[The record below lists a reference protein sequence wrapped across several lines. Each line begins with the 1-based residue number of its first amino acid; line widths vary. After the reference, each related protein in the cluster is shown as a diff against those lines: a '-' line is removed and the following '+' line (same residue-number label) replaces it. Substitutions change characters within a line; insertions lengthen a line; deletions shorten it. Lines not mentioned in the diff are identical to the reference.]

1 VTDSRLPV
9 TVLGGYLGAGKTTL
23 LNHVLREAREPI
35 AVLVNDFGDLNVDAS
50 LVESN
55 DGDVMSFT
63 NGCVCCDLSDG
74 LVTALERLR
83 ALDPAPHRVLIEA
96 SGVSELA
103 TIANYA
109 ALPGLRLDATVC
121 VVDTTTILERVTDR
135 WVGDLVIAQLRAA
148 DFIVCNKCDLVDAP
162 GLQRAHSCIEST
174 APNAVIVDAR
184 NGEVALELLF
194 SQVAGLEADPRHHD
208 GHAHD
213 HADADTDA
221 DDLFVTW
228 VRHFDEPILL
238 HELQAA
244 IDQLPTSIARVKG
257 VVQVVD
263 ETGEQRVREV
273 LVQVVGRRRQ
283 LLDSPGDTTLP
294 PALSFIALRADFDQA
309 AVPPLLAP

>member
-1 VTDSRLPV
+1 MTDNRLPV

-23 LNHVLREAREPI
+23 LNHVLREAREPV

-50 LVESN
+50 LLASN

-121 VVDTTTILERVTDR
+121 VVDSTTVLERVDDR

-148 DFIVCNKCDLVDAP
+148 DFIVCNKCDLIDEA
-162 GLQRAHSCIEST
+162 GLQRARACIEST
-174 APNAVIVDAR
+174 APNAVIIDAR

-194 SQVAGLEADPRHHD
+194 SQDSARDTN
-208 GHAHD
+208 HD
-213 HADADTDA
+213 HDHDHNEASE
-221 DDLFVTW
+221 LFVSW
-228 VRHFDEPILL
+228 VRYFDAPIPL

-244 IDQLPTSIARVKG
+244 IGELPATVARVKG
-257 VVQVVD
+257 VVRVVD
-263 ETGEQRVREV
+263 EEQERDV
-273 LVQVVGRRRQ
+273 LVQLVGRRRE
-283 LLDSPGDTTLP
+283 LLNAPAGNALPSAVSIIAMREAFADSQIPSLF
-294 PALSFIALRADFDQA
+294 SR
-309 AVPPLLAP
+309 

>member
-1 VTDSRLPV
+1 MTDNRLPV

-23 LNHVLREAREPI
+23 LNYVLREAREPV

-50 LVESN
+50 LLASN

-83 ALDPAPHRVLIEA
+83 ALEPAPHRVLIEA

-121 VVDTTTILERVTDR
+121 VVDTTTILERVADR

-148 DFIVCNKCDLVDAP
+148 DFIVCNKCDLIDEA
-162 GLQRAHSCIEST
+162 GLQRARACIEST
-174 APNAVIVDAR
+174 APNAVIIDAR
-184 NGEVALELLF
+184 NGEVALEMLF
-194 SQVAGLEADPRHHD
+194 SQDSARDTGFQHD
-208 GHAHD
+208 DTDHD
-213 HADADTDA
+213 HPDAGE
-221 DDLFVTW
+221 LFVSW
-228 VRHFDEPILL
+228 VRHFDAPIPL

-244 IDQLPTSIARVKG
+244 IDQLPATVARVKG
-257 VVQVVD
+257 LVRVVD
-263 ETGEQRVREV
+263 SQSERDV
-273 LVQVVGRRRQ
+273 LVQVVGRRRE
-283 LLDSPGDTTLP
+283 LLNAPAGNALPSAVSVIAMREAFADSQIPSLF
-294 PALSFIALRADFDQA
+294 SR
-309 AVPPLLAP
+309 

>member
-1 VTDSRLPV
+1 MSDARLPV

-50 LVESN
+50 LLASN

-121 VVDTTTILERVTDR
+121 VVDTTTILERVADR

-148 DFIVCNKCDLVDAP
+148 DFIVCNKCDLTDEA
-162 GLQRAHSCIEST
+162 GLQRARACIEST
-174 APNAVIVDAR
+174 APNAVIIDAS
-184 NGEVALELLF
+184 NGEVALEMLF
-194 SQVAGLEADPRHHD
+194 SQDSELTADPDPDHNNSYDHHD
-208 GHAHD
+208 HNR
-213 HADADTDA
+213 ADASE
-221 DDLFVTW
+221 LFVSW
-228 VRHFDEPILL
+228 VRHFDAPIPL

-244 IDQLPTSIARVKG
+244 IDQLPATVARVKG
-257 VVQVVD
+257 VVRVVD
-263 ETGEQRVREV
+263 GQSERDV
-273 LVQVVGRRRQ
+273 LVQVVGRRRE
-283 LLDSPGDTTLP
+283 LLDAPVENALP
-294 PALSFIALRADFDQA
+294 SAVSIIAMREAFADSQIPSLFSR
-309 AVPPLLAP
+309 